1 MPFIHAI
8 YPYREEAGTSAYPK
22 EPGKFFAQSGV
33 NARSDSCELCAGKF
47 RNFQRNSHFS
57 LHRMQ
62 QNVPFFP
69 TGVFSGRVFGSLAT
83 GALATTSLE
92 TNKTKTTK
100 ENTYEDEQ

>member
-1 MPFIHAI
+1 MTFIRCDLPVSGGGWNLRVAEGA
-8 YPYREEAGTSAYPK
+8 RK
-22 EPGKFFAQSGV
+22 LFAQSGV
-33 NARSDSCELCAGKF
+33 NVRSDSCEPCAGKF

-62 QNVPFFP
+62 QNVSFFS
-69 TGVFSGRVFGSLAT
+69 TGAFSGRVFGSLAT

-100 ENTYEDEQ
+100 ENTYED